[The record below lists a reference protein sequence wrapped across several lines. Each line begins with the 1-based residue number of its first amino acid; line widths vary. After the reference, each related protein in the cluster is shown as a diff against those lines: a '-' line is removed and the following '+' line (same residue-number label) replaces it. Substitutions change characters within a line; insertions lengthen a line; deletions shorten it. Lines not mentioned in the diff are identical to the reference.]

1 MPCLIGIDI
10 YGGLLYLI
18 MFNLIA
24 VFFSLFFIGLT
35 GWTAITYLVKKD
47 SQSSIKKEFGN
58 LLNLT
63 KMLLL
68 TLKSLLGVLAKHSF
82 TSDSNDAAS
91 VESKELEEQLLKVV
105 EPAQPVEVPL
115 NEDEDT
121 ALSSFSPELIEA
133 ITEEEEK
140 IA

>member
-1 MPCLIGIDI
+1 
-10 YGGLLYLI
+10 
-18 MFNLIA
+18 MFKLTTF
-24 VFFSLFFIGLT
+24 FFSLFFIGLT
-35 GWTAITYLVKKD
+35 LWTTIIYLVKKD
-47 SQSSIKKEFGN
+47 SQSTIKKEFGN

-63 KMLLL
+63 KMLLFAV
-68 TLKSLLGVLAKHSF
+68 KSLLGVLAKYSF
-82 TSDSNDAAS
+82 PSDLSDAAS
-91 VESKELEEQLLKVV
+91 VESKELDEQLLKVV
-105 EPAQPVEVPL
+105 EPSQPVEVPSNEVPL